1 MIYLKNPNIN
11 PTNIFLLEQVFTDE
25 DFKLIDDYVSSH
37 ELEKAGF
44 VTDDEQ
50 ISQMRKTEIM
60 WIEGNS
66 QTEIIYQK
74 IAQMVKIANDNH
86 YHWTL
91 DYVETL
97 QYGEYRDGGHYDYH
111 YDAPLRAKDN
121 DNRKLSFSILLNDLS
136 EYEGGE
142 LELPGPGYGK
152 FQIKKNCVLFFPSNM
167 LHRVCPV
174 TSGVRKSLVGWVHGP
189 NFV

>member
-1 MIYLKNPNIN
+1 MIFLKNPQ
-11 PTNIFLLEQVFTDE
+11 PDPSYVFLLEQVFTDE
-25 DFKLIDDYVSSH
+25 DFKIIEDYVNSH

-44 VTDDEQ
+44 ITDEEQTDEL
-50 ISQMRKTEIM
+50 RKTEIM
-60 WIEGNS
+60 WFEGNE
-66 QTEIIYQK
+66 QTEPLYQK
-74 IAQMVKIANDNH
+74 IAQMVRMANDNH
-86 YHWTL
+86 FHWTL
-91 DYVETL
+91 DYIETL

-121 DNRKLSFSILLNDLS
+121 DNRKLSFSILLNDTS

-152 FQIKKNCVLFFPSNM
+152 VRVEKNCALFFPSAM